1 MHLDTTILQSKTC
14 LELIDFINEIMK
26 VSEIHDLETNERIK
40 VKHDEI
46 RVTLKKALKRRKGRS
61 ILCK

>member
-1 MHLDTTILQSKTC
+1 MYLDTTILQSKTC
-14 LELIDFINEIMK
+14 LELIDFINEVMK
-26 VSEIHDLETNERIK
+26 VSEIHDLERNEMIK

-46 RVTLKKALKRRKGRS
+46 KVTLKKALKRRKGRS